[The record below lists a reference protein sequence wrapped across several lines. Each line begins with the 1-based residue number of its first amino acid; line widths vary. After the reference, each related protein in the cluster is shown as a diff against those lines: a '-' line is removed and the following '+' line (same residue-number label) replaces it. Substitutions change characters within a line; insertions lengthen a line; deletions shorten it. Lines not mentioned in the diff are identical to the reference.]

1 MYRRPT
7 LARLSVSWPA
17 RSGLLTFLQIK
28 GNDIPGRRMP
38 AEMANDSKT
47 CQQLLGATPLLATTM
62 GLFALPTSLR
72 ARLAIVGC
80 LAGIYVFGYMLYIFG
95 SPLIVI
101 GGRPQQSTI
110 QVVDDDLLSSLP
122 AAIIANGT
130 GTDDDLSNQP
140 RILLV
145 TAFFQLAG
153 SKPIDDTRLQHF
165 LGQITND
172 IYIFTTPTLESHILQ
187 LREGSNNLTITVDT
201 SYSAP
206 FDIPPLK
213 GKEDAY
219 TEMQKKDRQKSA
231 SHTPELFALRNS
243 KPFFLH
249 TALQKAQVNASVT
262 YDYVFWND
270 VANFHEEHQYRQWP
284 SPSRVR
290 EIWEEGTRITGTSS
304 DELMFIP
311 MWGLPHPTLVFWTEN
326 MGPIDNDF
334 SQGMSCV

>member
-1 MYRRPT
+1 
-7 LARLSVSWPA
+7 
-17 RSGLLTFLQIK
+17 
-28 GNDIPGRRMP
+28 
-38 AEMANDSKT
+38 
-47 CQQLLGATPLLATTM
+47 M
-62 GLFALPTSLR
+62 GLFAFPTSLR
-72 ARLAIVGC
+72 ARLAVVGC

-95 SPLIVI
+95 SPLLVIV
-101 GGRPQQSTI
+101 GRRQQSII
-110 QVVDDDLLSSLP
+110 QVVDDDLLSSSP
-122 AAIIANGT
+122 AAVSTANGTGT
-130 GTDDDLSNQP
+130 GTDDDDDNDFLSNQP

-153 SKPIDDTRLQHF
+153 SKPIDDTWLQHF
-165 LGQITND
+165 LGRITND

-187 LREGSNNLTITVDT
+187 LREGSNNLTITIDT

-284 SPSRVR
+284 SPSRVQ
-290 EIWEEGTRITGTSS
+290 EIWEEGTRITGTSP

-334 SQGMSCV
+334 SQGMS